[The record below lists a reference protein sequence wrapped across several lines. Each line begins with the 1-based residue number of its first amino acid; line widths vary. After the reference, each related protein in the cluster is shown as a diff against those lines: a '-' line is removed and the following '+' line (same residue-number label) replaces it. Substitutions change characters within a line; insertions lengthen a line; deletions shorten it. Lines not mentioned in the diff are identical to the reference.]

1 MKNKNAKKQILALTE
16 ASVMVALSVIFCR
29 FVGFSPENSAFRFE
43 LGFLPIAY
51 IAYTLGPIYAGLGF
65 FTADVI
71 GSLFQGYAP
80 NPWISVCQLASGVIM
95 GFFFYKRKFSIANTV
110 ICFSVIAVIIEF
122 LLKSPIF
129 VFMYDWTWGFT
140 LTTRAINA
148 VINLAIR
155 IGVYFTMTK
164 LMEKPLN
171 DLRSKLKRNDKAFNV
186 KHDTQH
192 KN

>member
-1 MKNKNAKKQILALTE
+1 
-16 ASVMVALSVIFCR
+16 MVALSVIFCR

-51 IAYTLGPIYAGLGF
+51 IAYTLGPIYSGLGF
-65 FTADVI
+65 LTADII

-80 NPWISVCQLASGVIM
+80 NPWISLCQLASGVIM
-95 GFFFYKRKFSIANTV
+95 GFFFRYRKFSLTNTV
-110 ICFSVIAVIIEF
+110 VCFSVIAVLVEF

-148 VINLAIR
+148 AINLAIR
-155 IGVYFTMTK
+155 IGVYFAFTK
-164 LMEKPLN
+164 LLKKQLDE
-171 DLRSKLKRNDKAFNV
+171 LRKKL
-186 KHDTQH
+186 
-192 KN
+192 